1 LILVI
6 GSYNVDYFVVV
17 EDLPKP
23 GETVRAIRTFSAHG
37 GKGSNQA
44 VSARRLK
51 DDVALVSAVGDDSSG
66 KTALE
71 FWRNEGLEVKWVKV
85 KTGIPT
91 GKAIILVDVRG
102 RNMIAVEP
110 GANYALKPEDVRDS
124 LEWGNVL
131 LTQLEIPE
139 ETVKYALSEFDG
151 LKILNPAPARLK
163 DYSVL
168 EHADI
173 LTPNEV
179 EATELARTNEV
190 SLAAER
196 LAKKSR
202 LATVVTLGDR
212 GVLVVTREGKR
223 FRFDALKVEPAD
235 ETGAGDV
242 FNAALA
248 VFLDKGLELEEAVR
262 RANVIA
268 GISVTSYG
276 ALGPTWEEVERFMY
290 ATGLR
295 LFEP

>member
-1 LILVI
+1 MILVI

-51 DDVALVSAVGDDSSG
+51 GDVALVSAVGDDSSG

-151 LKILNPAPARLK
+151 LKILNPAPARLR

-168 EHADI
+168 ELADI

-179 EATELARTNEV
+179 EATELAGTNEV

-223 FRFDALKVEPAD
+223 FRFDALKVEPVD

-262 RANVIA
+262 RANAIA

-276 ALGPTWEEVERFMY
+276 ALGPTWEEVERFMHT
-290 ATGLR
+290 TGSR